1 MRSNARDATLTRSP
15 MANQG
20 HDYGHAAGELT
31 GTPWLAHLAGGAAAA
46 GVVIA
51 WVLAVFVAPEYLAV
65 YRDEAVVLPAL
76 SQMALQ
82 VTGLTQGAVG
92 WIVLL
97 ADLLVVAFLWN
108 KARSR
113 GGAAIG
119 VLFAIAIAAAVL
131 AVVLVVACGQ
141 AGHVAQDAGGSPR

>member
-1 MRSNARDATLTRSP
+1 MPS
-15 MANQG
+15 QE
-20 HDYGHAAGELT
+20 HDYGHATVELT
-31 GTPWLAHLAGGAAAA
+31 ATPWLAHLAGGAAAA
-46 GVVIA
+46 GVVLA
-51 WVLAVFVAPEYLAV
+51 WFLAVFVAPEYLAV

-82 VTGLTQGAVG
+82 ITGIVQGAVG
-92 WIVLL
+92 WIALI

-108 KARSR
+108 RARTR
-113 GGAAIG
+113 GGFALG

-141 AGHVAQDAGGSPR
+141 AGHVAQDASGSPR